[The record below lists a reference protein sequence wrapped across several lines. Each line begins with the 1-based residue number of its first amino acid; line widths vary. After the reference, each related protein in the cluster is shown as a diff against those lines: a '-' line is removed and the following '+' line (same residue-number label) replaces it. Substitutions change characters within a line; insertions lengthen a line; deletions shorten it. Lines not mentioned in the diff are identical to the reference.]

1 MIKKFA
7 DFINESN
14 SKAIKLSKEEVNLF
28 SQEPLLQKLISDK
41 KVRLF
46 DDKVEYD
53 ESDTQTK
60 EVLDQYLELPGKV
73 EEKLKNYKLF
83 LEGFKDDDEFKQGI
97 QELKRSL
104 FIMFTP
110 VFAIEKVIRMVGDT
124 KKLEEGADSLIGLMI
139 NMWSH
144 SLESRDDLDDQFKE
158 MIMIDFTKS
167 LEESRPIFIEKSFQQ
182 GIEQSLDFLIN
193 KLEELKKRKESEG
206 EEWREEKEVS
216 YDDMSKKEINDL
228 IDKALDDRDFE
239 RVKFLSQFLKESI
252 TATDDVTEAI
262 GQFCETLLNFI
273 VDNYYIS

>member
-1 MIKKFA
+1 MIKKFV

-73 EEKLKNYKLF
+73 EERLKNYKLF

-97 QELKRSL
+97 QELKKSL

-110 VFAIEKVIRMVGDT
+110 IFAMEKIIRMVGDT
-124 KKLEEGADSLIGLMI
+124 KKLEEGADSLIELMI
-139 NMWSH
+139 SMWSH
-144 SLESRDDLDDQFKE
+144 SLEGRDDLDEQFKD
-158 MIMIDFTKS
+158 MIMIDFTES
-167 LEESRPIFIEKSFQQ
+167 LKKSRPTFIEKSFQL

-193 KLEELKKRKESEG
+193 KLEEFKKRKESEG

-216 YDDMSKKEINDL
+216 YDEMSNKEISGL
-228 IDKALDDRDFE
+228 IDVALDNRDFE

-252 TATDDVTEAI
+252 TATDEITEAI
-262 GQFCETLLNFI
+262 GEYCDTLLNFI
-273 VDNYYIS
+273 VNNYYIS

>member
-1 MIKKFA
+1 MIKKFV

-73 EEKLKNYKLF
+73 EERLKNYKLF

-97 QELKRSL
+97 QELKKSL

-110 VFAIEKVIRMVGDT
+110 IFAMEKIIRMVGDT
-124 KKLEEGADSLIGLMI
+124 KKLEEGADSLIELMI
-139 NMWSH
+139 SMWSH
-144 SLESRDDLDDQFKE
+144 SLEGRDDLDEQFKD
-158 MIMIDFTKS
+158 MIMIDFTEALKK
-167 LEESRPIFIEKSFQQ
+167 SRPTFIEKSFQL

-193 KLEELKKRKESEG
+193 KLEEFKKRKESEG

-228 IDKALDDRDFE
+228 IDKALDERDFE

-252 TATDDVTEAI
+252 TATDEVTEAI

>member
-14 SKAIKLSKEEVNLF
+14 SKDIKLSKEEVNLF

-73 EEKLKNYKLF
+73 EERLKNYKLF

-97 QELKRSL
+97 QELKKSL

-110 VFAIEKVIRMVGDT
+110 IFAMEKIIRMVGDT
-124 KKLEEGADSLIGLMI
+124 KKLEEGADSLIELMI
-139 NMWSH
+139 SMWSH
-144 SLESRDDLDDQFKE
+144 SLEGRDDLDEQFKD
-158 MIMIDFTKS
+158 MIMIDFTES
-167 LEESRPIFIEKSFQQ
+167 LKKSRPTFIEKSFQL

-193 KLEELKKRKESEG
+193 KLEEFKKRKESEG

-228 IDKALDDRDFE
+228 IDKALDERDFE

-252 TATDDVTEAI
+252 TATDEVTEAI

>member
-73 EEKLKNYKLF
+73 EERLKNYKLF

-193 KLEELKKRKESEG
+193 KLEEIKKRKESEG

-228 IDKALDDRDFE
+228 SDKALDDRDFE